1 MTQFF
6 HTDELGTGQSSG
18 CWISTP
24 YHSDEASK
32 EGAVLEQQRKVQ
44 TIPATLTRFSA
55 TPISAQKK
63 RRVAGYARVSTDHD
77 DQFTSYEAQI
87 DYYTNYIKGRDDWEF
102 VSVYTDEGITG
113 TSTKRREGFKRMIA
127 DTLDGRIDLIVTK
140 SVSRFARNTVDSL
153 TTIRQLK
160 ENGIEVY
167 FEKENIWTFDGKGE
181 VLLTIMS
188 SLAQEESRSI
198 SENCTWGQRK
208 RFADG
213 KVTVPFKRFLG
224 YDRGE
229 DGNLVINPEQAEVV
243 KRIYGMFLKGM
254 TPHSIAKALTDKGI
268 PTPAGKRQW
277 GQTTIKSILSNEKYK
292 GDALLQKTF
301 CEDFLTKKMK
311 TNQGEVPQYYVEN
324 NHEAIIDPETFEMVQ
339 RELARRTKGKNR
351 HSGVHLLSGRIK
363 CGDCGGWYGSKVWHS
378 PEKCKR
384 TVWQCNQKYKNE
396 VRCTT
401 PYLDEASVK
410 ERFTVAVNQLLAG
423 RDAAIV
429 AYEQGM
435 ALTLDTTALEAQQQE
450 LLSEMEVLNGMIQ
463 QMIRQNATVAQDQT
477 EYKQRFDSL
486 SQKFKDTEVKKDAV
500 AQQISDILDRR
511 GTMEDFL
518 RILKQQDGEVTA
530 FSEKLW
536 CGLLDFATSYADGR
550 LTFTFKNGSTFEG

>member
-1 MTQFF
+1 M
-6 HTDELGTGQSSG
+6 
-18 CWISTP
+18 
-24 YHSDEASK
+24 
-32 EGAVLEQQRKVQ
+32 EQQRKVQ

-55 TPISAQKK
+55 TPISAQQK
-63 RRVAGYARVSTDHD
+63 RKVAGYARVSTDHD

-127 DTLDGRIDLIVTK
+127 DALDGKIDLIVTK

-153 TTIRQLK
+153 TTIRELK
-160 ENGIEVY
+160 EHGTEVY
-167 FEKENIWTFDGKGE
+167 FEKENIWTFDAKGE
-181 VLLTIMS
+181 VLITIMS

-229 DGNLVINPEQAEVV
+229 DGNLVVNPEQAEVV
-243 KRIYGMFLKGM
+243 RRIYGMFLKGM
-254 TPHSIAKALTDKGI
+254 TPHGIAKTLTDEGV
-268 PTPAGKRQW
+268 PTPAGKSQW

-324 NHEAIIDPETFEMVQ
+324 NHEAIIDAETFEMVQ

-384 TVWQCNQKYKNE
+384 TIWQCNQKYKNE

-410 ERFTVAVNQLLAG
+410 DRFTVAVNQLLAG
-423 RDAAIV
+423 RDAAIA

-435 ALTLDTTALEAQQQE
+435 ALTLDTTELEAQQQE
-450 LLSEMEVLNGMIQ
+450 LLGEMEVLNGMLQ

-477 EYKQRFDSL
+477 EYNQRFDSI
-486 SQKFKDTEVKKDAV
+486 SEKFKEAEAKKDAI
-500 AQQISDILDRR
+500 AEQISDIRDRR

-536 CGLLDFATSYADGR
+536 CGLLDFATAYADGR